1 MSVQSLETT
10 RVPILG
16 PPFESLDKK
25 CHLDITPM
33 KSHKIYTRERGAF
46 FQRLQVM

>member
-16 PPFESLDKK
+16 PPLESLDKK
-25 CHLDITPM
+25 CHLDITPA
-33 KSHKIYTRERGAF
+33 KSHRIYYRERGAS
-46 FQRLQVM
+46 FQRLQAM